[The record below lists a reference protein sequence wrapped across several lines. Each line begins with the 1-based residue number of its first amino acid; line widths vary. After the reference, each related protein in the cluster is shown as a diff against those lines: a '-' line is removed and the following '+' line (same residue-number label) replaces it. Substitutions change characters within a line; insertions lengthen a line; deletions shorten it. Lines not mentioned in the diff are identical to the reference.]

1 MDQYYLVAIVAV
13 LIAIAAIVM
22 VLRGRAK
29 PPEQMP
35 APPAE
40 AAAPKVAAPAPTPPP
55 IAPTAPAAPVA
66 PAAAAAPA
74 AEPHD
79 RITDAA
85 AVATID
91 VAGQF
96 LGIDI
101 NPGPPDDLT
110 RLKGLGPK
118 AQGVLNGMGV
128 THFAQLAA
136 LSPAQVAK
144 VDAAMGTFAGR
155 INRDQWVEQAKFLAS
170 GDIPGF
176 EAKFGKLG

>member
-29 PPEQMP
+29 PPEQVP

-55 IAPTAPAAPVA
+55 VAPTAPAAPVA
-66 PAAAAAPA
+66 PAAAPA